1 MVKACSDIKEE
12 GCNGINMIM
21 SYKPDLEVKNL
32 SGDTPLSLAVKLN
45 SLCSVEILVRQIH
58 HLYHKFEYIKNN
70 VLYIFM
76 QEESHFE
83 SL

>member
-12 GCNGINMIM
+12 GCNGINLIM

-45 SLCSVEILVRQIH
+45 SLCSVEILVRQIP
-58 HLYHKFEYIKNN
+58 HLYHKFKYMKYY

-76 QEESHFE
+76 QEESHFK
-83 SL
+83 SV